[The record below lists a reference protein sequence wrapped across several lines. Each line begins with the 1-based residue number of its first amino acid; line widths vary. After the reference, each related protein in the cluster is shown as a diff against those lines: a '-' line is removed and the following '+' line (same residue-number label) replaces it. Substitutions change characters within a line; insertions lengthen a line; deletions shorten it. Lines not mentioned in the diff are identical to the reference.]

1 MSLARFG
8 IDPVTGF
15 VPPEPI
21 PATLPPG
28 GAAWDALVPNLS
40 AHLRAHTI
48 RDAIEALPPLDLA
61 TLDAP
66 AERERAFLL
75 LTHYANA
82 YVWGGAAPDLHIPAV
97 LARPLCALAT
107 QLGRP
112 PIAHY
117 ATMTLHNW
125 TLVDPSRPLGVDNAR
140 TQVRF
145 LGGVDEDW
153 FFIASMGV
161 ELAGASLLPIVWD
174 ATAASVDGSDDDLR
188 AHLEAFTVGIPGV
201 HSALEAVRRWCD
213 PHTYYHRV
221 RPYVTGW
228 PAPGVVYEGV
238 DVAPRRYLGGSAGQ
252 SALIQSFDAVLGV
265 HHPDAP
271 AGAYLRAVR
280 EYMPPP
286 HRAFVTEV
294 ERTSRVRARAEAG
307 SPALRAAYDGAIDA
321 VARFRAAHLRLAHDY
336 IVAPAGTRDATGTGG
351 TALEDFLRGAQG
363 DTEQARL
370 AR

>member
-15 VPPEPI
+15 VPPAPI
-21 PATLPPG
+21 PTALPAG
-28 GAAWDALVPNLS
+28 AAAWDALVPSLS

-48 RDAIEALPPLDLA
+48 REALRALPPLDLA
-61 TLDAP
+61 TCDTP
-66 AERERAFLL
+66 GERERAFLL
-75 LTHYANA
+75 LTHFANA
-82 YVWGGAAPDLHIPAV
+82 YVWGAAAPDLTIPAV
-97 LARPLCALAT
+97 VAVPLCTLAT

-125 TLVDPSRPLGVDNAR
+125 ALVDPSRPVGVDNAR

-161 ELAGASLLPIVWD
+161 ELAGAPLLPVVW
-174 ATAASVDGSDDDLR
+174 AGAAASVAGDDDALR
-188 AHLEAFTVGIPGV
+188 TQLEAFAAGMPGV

-238 DVAPRRYLGGSAGQ
+238 DDAPRRFLGGSAGQ
-252 SALIQSFDAVLGV
+252 SALIQSFDAFLGV

-271 AGAYLRAVR
+271 AGAYLRMVR
-280 EYMPPP
+280 DYMPPT

-294 ERTSRVRARAEAG
+294 ERASQVRTRAAAG
-307 SPALRAAYDGAIDA
+307 APALRAAYDAAVEA
-321 VARFRAAHLRLAHDY
+321 VARFRAAHLQLAHDY

>member
-97 LARPLCALAT
+97 LARPLCTLAT

-140 TQVRF
+140 TLVRF

-161 ELAGASLLPIVWD
+161 ELAGAPVLPIVWED
-174 ATAASVDGSDDDLR
+174 RKST
-188 AHLEAFTVGIPGV
+188 
-201 HSALEAVRRWCD
+201 
-213 PHTYYHRV
+213 
-221 RPYVTGW
+221 
-228 PAPGVVYEGV
+228 
-238 DVAPRRYLGGSAGQ
+238 
-252 SALIQSFDAVLGV
+252 
-265 HHPDAP
+265 
-271 AGAYLRAVR
+271 
-280 EYMPPP
+280 
-286 HRAFVTEV
+286 
-294 ERTSRVRARAEAG
+294 
-307 SPALRAAYDGAIDA
+307 
-321 VARFRAAHLRLAHDY
+321 RLNSSH
-336 IVAPAGTRDATGTGG
+336 
-351 TALEDFLRGAQG
+351 
-363 DTEQARL
+363 
-370 AR
+370 

>member
-1 MSLARFG
+1 MSFGRFG

-21 PATLPPG
+21 PDALPAG
-28 GAAWDALVPNLS
+28 AAAWDALVPSLS

-48 RDAIEALPPLDLA
+48 RAAIRALPPLDLA
-61 TLDAP
+61 TLDTP
-66 AERERAFLL
+66 AECERAFLL

-82 YVWGGAAPDLHIPAV
+82 YVWGGAAPDLHLPEV
-97 LARPLCALAT
+97 VARPLCTLAA

-125 TLVDPSRPLGVDNAR
+125 TLVDPTRPLGVDNAR
-140 TQVRF
+140 TLVRF

-161 ELAGASLLPIVWD
+161 ELAGAPLLPILWD
-174 ATAASVDGSDDDLR
+174 AAAASVDGSDEALR
-188 AHLEAFTVGIPGV
+188 ARLEAFTAGLPGV

-228 PAPGVVYEGV
+228 PAPGVVYEGI
-238 DVAPRRYLGGSAGQ
+238 DDAPRRYLGGSAGQ

-271 AGAYLRAVR
+271 AGAYLRMVR
-280 EYMPPP
+280 DYMPPP

-294 ERTSRVRARAEAG
+294 ERIARVRARAAAG
-307 SPALRAAYDGAIDA
+307 SPALRAVYDAAIDA
-321 VARFRAAHLRLAHDY
+321 VARFRAAHLQLAHDY

-363 DTEQARL
+363 DTHAARL